1 MVALL
6 GAAKDCIPH
15 VHVPLHP
22 CCCERKRGVGWGG
35 AEGGNPLQ
43 TDRQTEQIGANDS
56 CCRLLKGQCE

>member
-6 GAAKDCIPH
+6 GVAKDCIS
-15 VHVPLHP
+15 
-22 CCCERKRGVGWGG
+22 CCERKRGVGRGG

-43 TDRQTEQIGANDS
+43 TYRQTEQTGANDS